1 MGETFNW
8 VDKVSIELTTQML
21 ATLFDFPFE
30 QRRKL
35 TLWSD
40 IFTGGEGAAH
50 LSEEERG
57 AEIMGCLAQFT
68 ELFNQRREN
77 PGEFD
82 LITMLAHGESTKDL
96 KPMEFLGNL
105 VLLIVGGN
113 DTTRNSIS
121 DGVLT
126 LNQHLQ
132 EYQKLRDNLA
142 FFPYLVSEIIL
153 WMTPLARMRR
163 TLTNYF
169 KFTGQEM
176 RAGNKVTIWLA
187 QGNRDE
193 RSIKD
198 PERFLVDR
206 ERARNHI
213 SFGFGLHRCMGN
225 RMAEMQLRVL
235 WEEIQQRYD

>member
-1 MGETFNW
+1 MAEEQRTTVQKVVAPQNQKELVATIRSRAAQILDNLSLGETFDW
-8 VDKVSIELTTQML
+8 VDHVSVELTTQML

-30 QRRKL
+30 DRGKLARR
-35 TLWSD
+35 SD
-40 IFTGGEGAAH
+40 IVCARPGEGIINSH
-50 LSEEERG
+50 EQRLEKLME
-57 AEIMGCLAQFT
+57 CLAYFSRLRK
-68 ELFNQRREN
+68 ECEN
-77 PGEFD
+77 NPVGHDFISMMISGEATRI
-82 LITMLAHGESTKDL
+82 LSPQGY
-96 KPMEFLGNL
+96 LGN
-105 VLLIVGGN
+105 VRLLNVGGN

-132 EYQKLRDNLA
+132 EYQKLRDNPA
-142 FFPYLVSEIIL
+142 FFPYLVSEIIR

-176 RAGNKVTIWLA
+176 KAGNKVTIWLA

-198 PERFLVDR
+198 
-206 ERARNHI
+206 
-213 SFGFGLHRCMGN
+213 S
-225 RMAEMQLRVL
+225 
-235 WEEIQQRYD
+235 